1 MPTLWKNST
10 RFGQN
15 NFELHFLFVGQLDT
29 CRNQKANFVFGR
41 RRANARGQYHEW
53 IASEILQNFTKF
65 LFYFIFIL
73 I

>member
-29 CRNQKANFVFGR
+29 CRNQKANFVFGW
-41 RRANARGQYHEW
+41 RRANARGQNHEW
-53 IASEILQNFTKF
+53 IASEILQNFHFISF
-65 LFYFIFIL
+65 LF
-73 I
+73 